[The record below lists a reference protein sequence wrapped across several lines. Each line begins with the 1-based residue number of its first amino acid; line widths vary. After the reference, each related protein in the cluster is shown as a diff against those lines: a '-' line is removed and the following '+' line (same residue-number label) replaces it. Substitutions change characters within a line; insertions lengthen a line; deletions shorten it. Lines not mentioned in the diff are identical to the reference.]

1 MPWKV
6 PNGAVQLIILP
17 VFHRNM
23 GRENQTRHFGHP
35 HHQPIPARIEQQNIT
50 DIMARKTLA
59 HDFVPGGN
67 DDGDKATKSE
77 CRRRHKRAD
86 DRGNNNNS
94 SNSNINN
101 NNVAK
106 IKKFGSLNEE
116 TPSPTVG
123 GSIEPLDD
131 DAPPA
136 HVAQVEYRTS
146 MRSAGGNDTR
156 SAGGCSSG
164 GSAARRTF
172 RTMPRGSPRP
182 PVRAASQQQQQ
193 QTSYAKAS
201 DGTESSA
208 TVALL
213 TRPERLLQQEMN
225 RLKRQNSDPSPALK
239 RRPKLEI
246 MPPTSPNTSSLFDRP
261 ISPVYPHQID
271 EDLLKVPLRSGTSP
285 SVVSFQSDP
294 ESCLDG
300 LYPTKY
306 GGGVSYGED
315 DDDYDEPFSI
325 GGREKKH

>member
-1 MPWKV
+1 MKDKNSAS
-6 PNGAVQLIILP
+6 PNIFII
-17 VFHRNM
+17 
-23 GRENQTRHFGHP
+23 
-35 HHQPIPARIEQQNIT
+35 QN
-50 DIMARKTLA
+50 
-59 HDFVPGGN
+59 HN
-67 DDGDKATKSE
+67 S
-77 CRRRHKRAD
+77 
-86 DRGNNNNS
+86 NNNNS
-94 SNSNINN
+94 SNSNNN
-101 NNVAK
+101 NNVTK
-106 IKKFGSLNEE
+106 IKKFDSLNEE

-131 DAPPA
+131 DVPPTQVAP
-136 HVAQVEYRTS
+136 VEYRVS

-182 PVRAASQQQQQ
+182 PVRAASQQQ
-193 QTSYAKAS
+193 TPHAKAS

-239 RRPKLEI
+239 RRPKFEI
-246 MPPTSPNTSSLFDRP
+246 MAPTSPNTSSLFDRP

-315 DDDYDEPFSI
+315 DDDYEEPFSI
-325 GGREKKH
+325 ARLALLLGQVEKSEQTNMARKNGTFVGQKNA